1 MDLQKTQ
8 QGDVLFQIAAAFIL
22 GSALENTGV
31 ARAIGDVLIDIFK
44 EGGKFGALYGLYLT
58 TVFLTALLTNAAA
71 VNLVFP
77 VAISFI
83 NSGYVTVKATAIIV
97 MLGASCDFLT
107 SVGYQTNIM
116 VTVPGGYRF
125 TDFTKIGVLLTLLVS
140 LVGTLC
146 TQFFFNGG
154 TENSLPVTPV
164 PA

>member
-1 MDLQKTQ
+1 M
-8 QGDVLFQIAAAFIL
+8 FQIAAAFIL

-83 NSGYVTVKATAIIV
+83 NSGYVSVEATVVIV
-97 MLGASCDFLT
+97 MLGASCDFMT

-125 TDFTKIGVLLTLLVS
+125 TDFTKIGVPMTLLVS
-140 LVGTLC
+140 LVGTIF
-146 TQFFFNGG
+146 TQMYFNGG
-154 TENSLPVTPV
+154 FSSSV
-164 PA
+164 PTVVE